1 MKIES
6 QEELANLEQKIDK
19 TAKKVKREAN
29 FDTVFNTFSDLGN
42 IASSIDSIGTAF
54 ENVKNPLQGFAAM
67 MQTITTLMQT
77 YKTITELVTV
87 AQNLFAT
94 STTAAATADTAA
106 TGVEVANSEAKT
118 SAASGEA
125 IANATASGAK
135 LPFPANIAAIAAGVA
150 AVIAALAAIS
160 GGFATGGIVGGSG
173 ASTTMGDNT
182 LIRVNRGEMVL
193 NNRQQARLFKM
204 LDGGLS
210 LNTTSVGGTVDFR
223 ISGSNLYGS
232 LKNYS
237 SMAKKHGK
245 ITGIA

>member
-1 MKIES
+1 
-6 QEELANLEQKIDK
+6 
-19 TAKKVKREAN
+19 
-29 FDTVFNTFSDLGN
+29 
-42 IASSIDSIGTAF
+42 
-54 ENVKNPLQGFAAM
+54 
-67 MQTITTLMQT
+67 MQTLTTLMQT
-77 YKTITELVTV
+77 YKTITELVTG
-87 AQNLFAT
+87 AQNLFAA

-106 TGVEVANSEAKT
+106 TGVEVANSTAKT

-193 NNRQQARLFKM
+193 NNRQQQ
-204 LDGGLS
+204 D
-210 LNTTSVGGTVDFR
+210 
-223 ISGSNLYGS
+223 
-232 LKNYS
+232 LKD
-237 SMAKKHGK
+237 KRQ
-245 ITGIA
+245 ILRR

>member
-1 MKIES
+1 MARKARNEADVDSVFDGLNDIGY
-6 QEELANLEQKIDK
+6 LASCIQ
-19 TAKKVKREAN
+19 
-29 FDTVFNTFSDLGN
+29 
-42 IASSIDSIGTAF
+42 SIGTAF
-54 ENVKNPLQGFAAM
+54 DDVKNPLYSFIKGIGVITQM
-67 MQTITTLMQT
+67 MQA
-77 YKTITELVTV
+77 YKTITEIVTI
-87 AQNLFAT
+87 AQDLFAT
-94 STTAAATADTAA
+94 STTTAAAADTAA
-106 TGVEVANSEAKT
+106 TTIETNNSVAKT

-173 ASTTMGDNT
+173 ASTTIGDNT

-210 LNTTSVGGTVDFR
+210 LNTTSAGGTVDFR

-237 SMAKKHGK
+237 SMSKKHGK
-245 ITGIA
+245 ITGIS